1 MPRQNGLKHE
11 MHHQRAKSPLI
22 ERVEVNGADRP
33 TGGNQRLGNS
43 ALLGCHEVS
52 GGMAREILGTRELG
66 EIGRDTRASA
76 CAVLPDDGDEMLRR
90 AVEIEL
96 KLAVLVH
103 GAEGRDR
110 GCALAL

>member
-22 ERVEVNGADRP
+22 ERVEVDGADRP
-33 TGGNQRLGNS
+33 AGGNQRLGNS

-52 GGMAREILGTRELG
+52 GGMAPPKPGTRAPG
-66 EIGRDTRASA
+66 ASGRGTRASA
-76 CAVLPDDGDEMLRR
+76 CAVIPDDGDEMLRR

-103 GAEGRDR
+103 GAEGR
-110 GCALAL
+110 